1 MKKVFKDPQLCFI
14 LSLVGLTIS
23 KDSDNLYVNFII
35 IPIFIIMQRTGIVFM
50 IKSYINEKKHT
61 ENEKDNRNF

>member
-14 LSLVGLTIS
+14 LGLLGLIIA
-23 KDSDNLYVNFII
+23 KDSENLYVNFII
-35 IPIFIIMQRTGIVFM
+35 IPIFIIMQITGIVFM
-50 IKSYINEKKHT
+50 IKSDINEKKHT